1 MKAAVLVGPKRI
13 EIREVE
19 TPRIGDGE
27 VMVKARYCGIC
38 TLEQRIYSGD
48 MSFHYPVIPG
58 HEVSGEI
65 VEVGRNVLADL
76 QPGMPVALDLATRC
90 GECHFCRTGRSNM
103 CQNRF
108 KPGRRTLGGFG
119 EYIAAA
125 ARQVFPVPEP
135 LSLQEA
141 AFTEPVACCL
151 HSLKMVHPS
160 LAEDLLI
167 VGAGPMGLMHLQAA
181 LCMGLRVIV
190 SDPDAARLR
199 RAAEMGAARTVD
211 PQGEDLAGVVRG
223 LTGGRGV
230 DACILTSP
238 APQAL
243 QSAFEALSPAGR
255 INVYTSYFD
264 QPPLPIDANTVHHH
278 EIHVSGSEGRT
289 EQDFHQALRLLA
301 FGRIRVR
308 PLISAFTSYRDI
320 EHGMALA
327 LSRETFR
334 VLLDHEAA

>member
-1 MKAAVLVGPKRI
+1 MRAAVLLGPRKI
-13 EIREVE
+13 EIRDVE

-27 VMVKARYCGIC
+27 VLVKAKYCGIC
-38 TLEQRIYSGD
+38 TLEQRIYTGD
-48 MSFHYPVIPG
+48 LKFHYPVIPG
-58 HEVSGEI
+58 HEASGEI
-65 VEVGRNVLADL
+65 VEVGRGVLSDL
-76 QPGMPVALDLATRC
+76 KPGMRVALDLVTRC
-90 GECHFCRTGRSNM
+90 GECHFCRTGQSNM

-108 KPGRRTLGGFG
+108 DPGQRSLGGFG
-119 EYIAAA
+119 EYIAAS
-125 ARQVFPVPEP
+125 ARQVFPIPEP

-151 HSLKMVHPS
+151 RSLKMVHPA

-190 SDPDAARLR
+190 SDPDASRLR
-199 RAAEMGAARTVD
+199 SAAELGAARTVN
-211 PQGEDLAGVVRG
+211 PQEENLAEAVRA
-223 LTGGRGV
+223 LTGGRGA

-238 APQAL
+238 ALPAL
-243 QSAFEALSPAGR
+243 QSAFEALSRTGR
-255 INVYTSYFD
+255 INIYTSYFE
-264 QPPLPIDANTVHHH
+264 QPPLPIDANTLHRQ
-278 EIHVSGSEGRT
+278 EIRISGSEGRT

-308 PLISAFTSYRDI
+308 PLISALISYRDI
-320 EHGMALA
+320 ERGMALA

-334 VLLDHEAA
+334 VLLEHEAA